1 LRKLFQRFFQVVAFF
16 FPSPFNVWLHR
27 LAGAEIGR
35 HVRIHPGVLILARNV
50 CIGEDAIIKFGAMVH
65 VRTFRLGRKSKIGFF
80 TLAKGV
86 SDLLVADACIIG
98 PKCMIECSREVVLD
112 YYSGVGPGSYL
123 YTHGSGMP
131 VTEGYRSTFSP
142 IHIKEKV
149 WVNMRSTIGP
159 GVTIGEK
166 SVVMPGTILLES
178 VGPNRLVA
186 GDPVKLSN
194 VPRFSMP
201 VHKNGMKEIAKKIL
215 ADYSNWLKEYERIEC
230 DLKDSTLLLK
240 NGSGPISITIDG
252 PGDIALL
259 TRKGDESGGAYF
271 NLADL
276 STDQSRFDM
285 KTCFEEFL
293 RMYFGLIFLSG
304 SCNRI
309 PQESLSI
316 SSSHSSSLQ
325 AASHFARVDP
335 PPRGFRSDG

>member
-1 LRKLFQRFFQVVAFF
+1 MFRRFFQIAAFF
-16 FPSPFNVWLHR
+16 FPSPFNVWFHR
-27 LAGAEIGR
+27 LAGADIER
-35 HVRIHPGVLILARNV
+35 HVCIHPGVLILARNV
-50 CIGEDAIIKFGAMVH
+50 HIGREATIKFGAMIS
-65 VRTFRLGRKSKIGFF
+65 VRTFKLGRKSKIGFF
-80 TLAKGV
+80 TLVKGI

-149 WVNMRSTIGP
+149 WVNMRSIVGP

-166 SVVMPGTILLES
+166 SIIMPGTILLES

-194 VPRFSMP
+194 LPRFSMP
-201 VHKNGMKEIAKKIL
+201 GNGDGLKEIALRIL
-215 ADYSNWLKEYERIEC
+215 ADYSNWLKEYDRVEC

-240 NGSGPISITIDG
+240 NGSGRISITIDA

-259 TRKGDESGGAYF
+259 TRKGDKSENAYF

-276 STDQSRFDM
+276 STDQSRFET
-285 KTCFEEFL
+285 KTDFEKFL
-293 RMYFGLIFLSG
+293 RMYFGLIFL
-304 SCNRI
+304 
-309 PQESLSI
+309 
-316 SSSHSSSLQ
+316 
-325 AASHFARVDP
+325 
-335 PPRGFRSDG
+335 

>member
-1 LRKLFQRFFQVVAFF
+1 MFRHFFQVVAFF
-16 FPSPFNVWLHR
+16 FPSPFNVWFHR

-35 HVRIHPGVLILARNV
+35 HVRIHPGVLILSRNV
-50 CIGEDAIIKFGAMVH
+50 HIGGEAVIKFGAMIN

-131 VTEGYRSTFSP
+131 VTEGYRSTFAP

-166 SVVMPGTILLES
+166 SIVMPGTILLES
-178 VGPNRLVA
+178 VGPNRQVA
-186 GDPVKLSN
+186 GNPVKLSN
-194 VPRFSMP
+194 LPRFPMP
-201 VHKNGMKEIAKKIL
+201 GNGNGMREIANNIL
-215 ADYSNWLKEYERIEC
+215 VDYSNWLKEYDRFEC

-240 NGSGPISITIDG
+240 NGRRPFSITIDG
-252 PGDIALL
+252 PGDIALF
-259 TRKGDESGGAYF
+259 TRKGEKNGGAYF

-276 STDQSRFDM
+276 STDQSRFEM
-285 KTCFEEFL
+285 KTEFENFL
-293 RMYFGLIFLSG
+293 RMYFGLIFL
-304 SCNRI
+304 
-309 PQESLSI
+309 
-316 SSSHSSSLQ
+316 
-325 AASHFARVDP
+325 
-335 PPRGFRSDG
+335 